1 MKSTKSVLALSL
13 AVLLVLSLLCACGG
27 GSKDSAYPSDT
38 ATQGDTTSESASG
51 NGFGGESSYDSN
63 SYETEAEYSE
73 ESEAQ
78 TEEVDGEN
86 LSADSKL
93 IYRVYMD
100 IETLD
105 YDKSVEEVGRLC
117 EEMGGYVEYSNVSG
131 TRLGS
136 SYLRSSSFT
145 LRIPTDKLD
154 KFESACGSI
163 GNVFNNE
170 REIENA
176 TAQYVDLSARLTAY
190 ETEQERLLE
199 LLEQAVSLDDII
211 SLNARLSEVRYEI
224 DSIKSS
230 LRNIDSLVDY
240 STVNIYLSEVEE
252 ETTNYDVPRTFGEK
266 LANKFSQS
274 WESFKRFISNAVVY
288 ILGELPFLLLQIIIV
303 LIPFAIVVVVIV
315 LIVRKVRKR
324 KGPRAK
330 IEPPGVKD
338 TDESGEEK

>member
-1 MKSTKSVLALSL
+1 MDFSL
-13 AVLLVLSLLCACGG
+13 TEA
-27 GSKDSAYPSDT
+27 SAPQEAPMPEPD
-38 ATQGDTTSESASG
+38 AAE
-51 NGFGGESSYDSN
+51 NGFGGDAYYDM
-63 SYETEAEYSE
+63 EADYPA
-73 ESEAQ
+73 ESESQ
-78 TEEVDGEN
+78 TEEGGGEN

-105 YDKSVEEVGRLC
+105 YDKSVAEVDKLC
-117 EEMGGYVEYSNVSG
+117 KEMGGYVEYSNVSG

-145 LRIPTDKLD
+145 LRIPTEKLD
-154 KFESACGSI
+154 EFESACGSI
-163 GNVFNNE
+163 GNVFNNQ

-199 LLEQAVSLDDII
+199 LLEQAVNLDDVI

-230 LRNIDSLVDY
+230 LRNIDSLVAY
-240 STVNIYLSEVEE
+240 STVNINLTEVEE
-252 ETTNYDVPRTFGEK
+252 QTTSYDVPRTFGEK

-274 WESFKRFISNAVVY
+274 WESFKRFISNAGVY

-303 LIPFAIVVVVIV
+303 LIPLAIVIVVAV
-315 LIVRKVRKR
+315 LIVRKVRKN
-324 KGPRAK
+324 KGPKAK
-330 IEPPGVKD
+330 IEPPSVKD
-338 TDESGEEK
+338 TDKSGEEK